1 MDFIA
6 FRKNKHEIIKEFPH
20 DGDGSIKFKM
30 NQNSCS
36 RLSNLQKEKLK
47 IKKLFQFTWMGLP
60 TNHNNY
66 NIYIT

>member
-30 NQNSCS
+30 NQ
-36 RLSNLQKEKLK
+36 KFMFKV
-47 IKKLFQFTWMGLP
+47 IKSPKREIE
-60 TNHNNY
+60 NKK
-66 NIYIT
+66 